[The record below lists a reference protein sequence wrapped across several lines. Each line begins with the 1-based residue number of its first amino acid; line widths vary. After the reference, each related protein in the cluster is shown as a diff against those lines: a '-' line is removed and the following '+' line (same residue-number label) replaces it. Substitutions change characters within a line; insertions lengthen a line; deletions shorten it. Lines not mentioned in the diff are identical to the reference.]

1 MFKKPPPP
9 PSLSARIQSAVS
21 RPTPSAPPP
30 PAPPPLSK
38 RQQRAER
45 ERVFRQATLVFPD
58 GHRMAVVVKDV
69 STTGARI
76 EFFQH
81 IRLPEEVMFLEATL
95 KLRKRARVVW
105 QEDGTVGLAFL
116 D

>member
-9 PSLSARIQSAVS
+9 PNLSDRIRSAVA
-21 RPTPSAPPP
+21 RPATPPAPLPPP
-30 PAPPPLSK
+30 PSK

-45 ERVFRQATLVFPD
+45 ERIYRQATLVFGD

-69 STTGARI
+69 SATGARV

-81 IRLPEEVMFLEATL
+81 IRLPEEVLFVEATMR
-95 KLRKRARVVW
+95 LRKRARVVW

>member
-1 MFKKPPPP
+1 M
-9 PSLSARIQSAVS
+9 
-21 RPTPSAPPP
+21 
-30 PAPPPLSK
+30 SK
-38 RQQRAER
+38 RQARAER